1 MGGRITLPS
10 SPNLQNISL
19 ISDAVVFAGK
29 FFATITVFDRAFGA
43 YRKNIQCMRIIWK
56 GKKVFNLLDLYYSYI
71 LFTMSNLRM
80 RHSLPDWR
88 RPVRRHCWEGT
99 AEYLRLSES
108 RQEPFLQLHLI
119 LSEPETSLLTAF
131 QEYLSRVK

>member
-43 YRKNIQCMRIIWK
+43 YRKKIQCTRIIWK
-56 GKKVFNLLDLYYSYI
+56 GKKVFNLP
-71 LFTMSNLRM
+71 SNVVRPPPPHHWTFPPLQSDTIYKI
-80 RHSLPDWR
+80 HSLYLYNRLTLKCETTLIIPQS
-88 RPVRRHCWEGT
+88 VRYT
-99 AEYLRLSES
+99 VLFSS
-108 RQEPFLQLHLI
+108 RIQKDLPI
-119 LSEPETSLLTAF
+119 
-131 QEYLSRVK
+131 RVDRKTNFIF